1 MHVRLRVGVDDR
13 HANALAL
20 LPYDHLRF
28 TRQAVAA
35 AGLHVHCVAVRQFP
49 CYDRLVVVK
58 VRTITSGEVIHV
70 DDCMAGHHRIAG
82 KPEGECMN
90 ASRGN
95 HVIVTGGAR
104 KVSFGVGCE
113 GRIWDLR
120 PDGMITLLRPCL

>member
-1 MHVRLRVGVDDR
+1 MRVRLRVGVDDKR
-13 HANALAL
+13 ANAAL

-28 TRQAVAA
+28 TWQAVAA
-35 AGLHVHCVAVRQFP
+35 AGLHVHHIAVRQVP
-49 CYDRLVVVK
+49 YDDQTVVVR
-58 VRTITSGEVIHV
+58 VGTITGGGVIHV
-70 DDCMAGHHRIAG
+70 DDCVAGQHRVAG